1 LVDTT
6 KNQTKTEETKCDKY
20 ISVKEKQQD
29 NQYSTKGRKTTT
41 EAILRKDMN
50 R

>member
-1 LVDTT
+1 MQLGWVGG
-6 KNQTKTEETKCDKY
+6 
-20 ISVKEKQQD
+20 KEKQRD